1 MRIYQVLQPSCTI
14 RQRTQNCRLF
24 SLINSHLFC
33 SWRKHLNRPVRN
45 KVCRSL
51 HNYSC
56 SPIIQPNLRRPSTL
70 PQRTIELFC
79 TSVSV
84 SPSSG
89 ILQTT
94 VNSRLSIP
102 SEPALFKLFTSCFA
116 VRLWALFAHNS
127 TSRFAAA
134 YSLVVSQLFGHP
146 LRLRVSVNRW
156 RCFIIRGKDLVE
168 FYSTLLS

>member
-1 MRIYQVLQPSCTI
+1 M
-14 RQRTQNCRLF
+14 NF
-24 SLINSHLFC
+24 HLFC

-45 KVCRSL
+45 KVCCSL

-56 SPIIQPNLRRPSTL
+56 SPIIQPNLCWPSTQ
-70 PQRTIELFC
+70 PQRTIELFF

-94 VNSRLSIP
+94 INSRLSIP
-102 SEPALFKLFTSCFA
+102 SESALFKLFTSCFA

-127 TSRFAAA
+127 TSRLLLPILLPYWAICFTTVGNSISGFKMATLFAVTTGRWT
-134 YSLVVSQLFGHP
+134 SP
-146 LRLRVSVNRW
+146 LRATGGWTSFRPGVYVCHQIGRPK
-156 RCFIIRGKDLVE
+156 GHE
-168 FYSTLLS
+168 P